1 MRKRL
6 LMTEDDVRRELVQCG
21 TKLADMGLIQGT
33 WGNLSARLDQD
44 FFLITPSGADYYGIL
59 PEDIVKVD
67 MRDGTYE
74 AGKHPSSE
82 RLMHQLIYLN
92 RPDLG
97 GIVHTHSPYCS
108 VFAACRKDLVTSRL
122 DYPCASYAVSGS
134 RKLAVNVSQIMLGH
148 DGCILSNHG
157 FVCGA
162 ADLTAALALAAE
174 AEKAAEEMLK

>member
-1 MRKRL
+1 
-6 LMTEDDVRRELVQCG
+6 MTEDDVRRELVQCG

-108 VFAACRKDLVTSRL
+108 VFAACCEDLVTSRL
-122 DYPCASYAVSGS
+122 DYPCASYAFSGS

-162 ADLTAALALAAE
+162 ADLSTALALAAE
-174 AEKAAEEMLK
+174 AEKAAEEILK

>member
-1 MRKRL
+1 
-6 LMTEDDVRRELVQCG
+6 MTEDDVRRELVQCG

-174 AEKAAEEMLK
+174 AEKAAEEMSK

>member
-1 MRKRL
+1 
-6 LMTEDDVRRELVQCG
+6 MTEDDVRRELVQCG
-21 TKLADMGLIQGT
+21 RELADMGLIQGT

-134 RKLAVNVSQIMLGH
+134 RKLVPSACSCCPSTNLARINTTCSERNMPSL
-148 DGCILSNHG
+148 ILRL
-157 FVCGA
+157 FIR
-162 ADLTAALALAAE
+162 
-174 AEKAAEEMLK
+174 KI

>member
-162 ADLTAALALAAE
+162 ADLTAAVALAAE
-174 AEKAAEEMLK
+174 AEKAAEEILK

>member
-1 MRKRL
+1 
-6 LMTEDDVRRELVQCG
+6 MTEDDVRRELVQCG

>member
-6 LMTEDDVRRELVQCG
+6 LITEELVQCG

>member
-1 MRKRL
+1 MK
-6 LMTEDDVRRELVQCG
+6 EDDVRRELVECG
-21 TKLADMGLIQGT
+21 KKLADLGLIQGT

-44 FFLITPSGADYYGIL
+44 HFLITPSGADYYAVR

-67 MRDGTYE
+67 LRDGTYE
-74 AGKHPSSE
+74 EGKHPSSE
-82 RLMHQLIYLN
+82 RLMHQLIYRN

-108 VFAACRKDLVTSRL
+108 VFAACRKDLITSRL
-122 DYPCASYAVSGS
+122 DYPCAPYGISGS
-134 RKLAVNVSQIMLGH
+134 KKLAVNVSRIMLGH

-162 ADLTAALALAAE
+162 ADLKTALALAAE
-174 AEKAAEEMLK
+174 AEKAAEEILK